1 MITISVS
8 PIAFTIGSVAVRWYG
23 IMVALAVVVLVLWAV
38 WQVRRG
44 ANLSY
49 DTIFTAALVGIPSGV
64 IISRLLHVLDQ
75 LDFYLQIPGAD
86 YRW

>member
-1 MITISVS
+1 
-8 PIAFTIGSVAVRWYG
+8 
-23 IMVALAVVVLVLWAV
+23 MVALAVVVLVLWAV

-75 LDFYLQIPGAD
+75 LDLLSAEPGAD